1 MKGLGGV
8 PLGVFMACSGPSRAP
23 PVATVPPN
31 RCPRTVPSNTGR
43 GSRRPG
49 PRGNYCLIPSRRR
62 YLLETIEARLRGGG
76 GCERFREEF
85 CCTRGGYG
93 LYRFQSAWK
102 TSSCSLL
109 KLLSISVRPSIAI
122 VCQCDIYRD
131 IPT

>member
-1 MKGLGGV
+1 MDVTDVKGLGGV

-76 GCERFREEF
+76 VVSVFARSFVVLEAGTD
-85 CCTRGGYG
+85 CTDSRVHGK
-93 LYRFQSAWK
+93 RRA
-102 TSSCSLL
+102 
-109 KLLSISVRPSIAI
+109 V
-122 VCQCDIYRD
+122 VC
-131 IPT
+131 